1 MKRIT
6 LIFLIALAASVCT
19 MAQQFENESEY
30 YPKSF
35 QIHKIYTHTLGFRI
49 DYIKQ
54 DYSIDTLWAPIEWF
68 RSTAGSGSMAY
79 GDSLAYPYITFYF
92 KNGELN
98 HFRLYL
104 IESKAHSSWGVL
116 SALTDYSEKFP
127 SPDSAPVFEL

>member
-1 MKRIT
+1 MNRIA
-6 LIFLIALAASVCT
+6 LICLIAFVASVC

-35 QIHKIYTHTLGFRI
+35 QIDRIYTHKLGFRI

-68 RSTAGSGSMAY
+68 RSTAGKGSIAY
-79 GDSLAYPYITFYF
+79 GDSRAYPYITFYT
-92 KNGELN
+92 KNGELS

-104 IESKAHSSWGVL
+104 IENKTHGSWGVFR
-116 SALTDYSEKFP
+116 SPGDHDDKFP
-127 SPDSAPVFEL
+127 SPDSTPVFKL